1 MCTLDLAATRLAMEN
16 LPSAHRAGLPYNDR
30 VQPSQILALANI
42 LVFPAWLL
50 LIFIPGWKWTRV
62 VAAYITPAVLS
73 IAWTVLMSRQ
83 FAPHGGGFGS
93 FEQLGQLARDPYI
106 LIAVWLH
113 NLILDVF
120 LGAWEVRDAQRL
132 GVPHAYVIPC
142 LIVTFLAGP
151 VGLLAYFVVRVAV
164 VRRFPWKS

>member
-1 MCTLDLAATRLAMEN
+1 MPAGTLF
-16 LPSAHRAGLPYNDR
+16 
-30 VQPSQILALANI
+30 ALVNI

-50 LIFIPGWKWTRV
+50 LILVPSWKWTRV
-62 VAAYITPAVLS
+62 ISAYLTPALLGLVW
-73 IAWTVLMSRQ
+73 AVLMLGQ
-83 FAPHGGGFGS
+83 FAPHGGGYGS
-93 FEQLGQLARDPYI
+93 IEQLKEMARDPYI
-106 LIAVWLH
+106 LVAIWLH

-142 LIVTFLAGP
+142 LILTFLAGP
-151 VGLLAYFVVRVAV
+151 VGLLTYFAVRIAV

>member
-1 MCTLDLAATRLAMEN
+1 M
-16 LPSAHRAGLPYNDR
+16 PAGELF
-30 VQPSQILALANI
+30 ALANI
-42 LVFPAWLL
+42 SVFPAWLL
-50 LIFIPGWKWTRV
+50 LMVAPGWRWTRV
-62 VAAYITPAVLS
+62 IAAYITPAILGV
-73 IAWTVLMSRQ
+73 AWGMLMAGR

-93 FEQLGQLARDPYI
+93 LDQLRDMTHDEYI
-106 LIAVWLH
+106 LVAVWLH

-132 GVPHAYVIPC
+132 GVPHGYVIPC

-151 VGLLAYFVVRVAV
+151 VGLLAYFAVRVLV

>member
-1 MCTLDLAATRLAMEN
+1 MSPGTLF
-16 LPSAHRAGLPYNDR
+16 
-30 VQPSQILALANI
+30 ALATL

-50 LIFIPGWKWTRV
+50 LILVPSWKWTRV
-62 VAAYITPAVLS
+62 VAAYLTPALLG
-73 IAWTVLMSRQ
+73 IAWATLMAGQ
-83 FAPHGGGFGS
+83 LAPHGGGFGS
-93 FEQLGQLARDPYI
+93 LEQLTEMARDPYI
-106 LIAVWLH
+106 LVAVWLH

-132 GVPHAYVIPC
+132 GVPHLYVVPC

-151 VGLLAYFVVRVAV
+151 LGLLAYFVVRIAV